1 MRVSSPKTMSA
12 ILSAVA
18 SGASAAG
25 MFILLNNQQNAQWII
40 LVIVAVTFTLIYF
53 ISLFVISQFIFEK
66 INPIYKTI
74 QSLKL
79 SRKDLKKNLEGKD
92 ILTEVNREVLHW
104 SNSKSQEIDKLRDLE
119 DYRKEFVG
127 NVSHELKT
135 PIFNIQGYVLTLLD
149 GALND
154 PSINKKYLE
163 QTEKSINRL
172 ISIVEDL
179 ESISNLESRILK
191 LVMEKTNIVQLVNE
205 VFEALEMRAK
215 ENHVRLVFD
224 KDYETPIWVT
234 ADKKQIYQT
243 LINLISNSINYGKEG
258 GQTRVSFMDMGE
270 SILVEVNDDGIGISE
285 ENIPRVFERFFRV
298 DKSRSREHGGTGLGL
313 AIVKHIVEAHQQ
325 TINVRSKPNEGT
337 SFVFTL
343 AKHKPD
349 KR

>member
-12 ILSAVA
+12 ILSTVA
-18 SGASAAG
+18 SVALAAG
-25 MFILLNNQQNAQWII
+25 AFIVLGNQQKAHWII
-40 LVIVAVTFTLIYF
+40 LLIVATTFALIYF
-53 ISLFVISQFIFEK
+53 LSLFLIFHFIFEK

-74 QSLKL
+74 HSLKL

-92 ILTEVNREVLHW
+92 ILTEVNREVQHW
-104 SNSKSQEIDKLRDLE
+104 ANRQNQEIDKLKDLE
-119 DYRKEFVG
+119 DYRKEFLG

-163 QTEKSINRL
+163 RTEKSINRL

-179 ESISNLESRILK
+179 ESISRLESRVLK
-191 LVMEKTNIVQLVNE
+191 LVMEKTNIVQLANE

-215 ENHVRLVFD
+215 ESQIKLVFD
-224 KDYETPIWVT
+224 KDYEAPIWVT
-234 ADKKQIYQT
+234 ADKKRIYQA
-243 LINLISNSINYGKEG
+243 LINLVSNSISYGKEKG
-258 GQTRVSFMDMGE
+258 RTRVSFMDMGDN
-270 SILVEVNDDGIGISE
+270 ILVEVNDDGIGISKKDL
-285 ENIPRVFERFFRV
+285 PRVFERFFRV
-298 DKSRSREHGGTGLGL
+298 DKSRSREQGGTGLGL

-325 TINVRSKPNEGT
+325 TINVRSKLNEGT